1 MKKHQVRKLVA
12 YVYMPLIFAIL
23 GYGIVYMAAKP
34 LLDVGADMVSLFMSA
49 ASVKESSM
57 EGKTFQAPVG
67 TDVHTQPETIHLEDI
82 AYPEFGDMYG
92 RLTCESIGLNSD
104 VYYGDDSQIL
114 RKGAGQYM
122 GSGLPGG
129 GRQILLSGHNATIF
143 SPLQD
148 IAVGDEVAFT
158 TGYGTYRY
166 KITETKVLDARDT
179 NAYDLLAQEESLV
192 MYTCYPFTALGST
205 NQRFF
210 VYGTKILG
218 PTLVQGGVK

>member
-1 MKKHQVRKLVA
+1 MKKHQARKIVA

-34 LLDVGADMVSLFMSA
+34 LLDVGADMVSLFMSS
-49 ASVKESSM
+49 ASVKEGSM
-57 EGKTFQAPVG
+57 EGKTFQVPTG
-67 TDVHTQPETIHLEDI
+67 TDAHAQPETLNIGEI
-82 AYPEFGDMYG
+82 AYPEFGDIYG
-92 RLTCESIGLNSD
+92 RLTCDSIGLNSD
-104 VYYGDDSQIL
+104 VYYGDDSQML

-129 GRQILLSGHNATIF
+129 GRQILLSGHNVTIF
-143 SPLQD
+143 APLQD
-148 IAVGDEVAFT
+148 IAVGDEVTFT
-158 TGYGTYRY
+158 TGYGIYTYR
-166 KITETKVLDARDT
+166 ITETKILDARDT

-218 PTLVQGGVK
+218 PTLVQEGEK